1 MIVEVALFA
10 AGLAV
15 YLAATRARN
24 WRGSL
29 PLWAFAAVLLLIYYV
44 WNLSQVPP
52 GPVAVASGAL
62 GMWLFVLWAWWFD
75 RNRAPRA
82 EPAPA
87 PA

>member
-1 MIVEVALFA
+1 M
-10 AGLAV
+10 
-15 YLAATRARN
+15 
-24 WRGSL
+24 
-29 PLWAFAAVLLLIYYV
+29 LLIYV
-44 WNLSQVPP
+44 GSPSQVPP
-52 GPVAVASGAL
+52 GPIAAASGAL